1 MSKFT
6 LLTTLTLQAAGFN
19 QGIDKAKKG
28 AKALSDGV
36 KTAGTTMSTA
46 FAPLQGILGGL
57 GGQLSGLSNV
67 ALGGVSAF
75 KSMIPAITGIKTALI
90 STGIGAIVVALGTAF
105 AALTSYMKG
114 TEAGANK
121 LQIVMGYIKG
131 AFNAIL
137 VRVQLLGE
145 SISLVFEGKFKEA
158 GEKLKE
164 AFAGGLLQEI
174 KDDAK
179 EAVGY
184 SERENKLWRDNLNL
198 KKRESEVQAEINQ
211 LKLIAWNNTGEVDAV
226 TRQKALNRA
235 KELELGITSEKIR
248 LAKEEYDIVKS
259 QNAMGNN
266 SRADTEKEVDLYV
279 QINNIKSEYLS
290 KQKEY
295 LEKQIQINNALKAN
309 QDVKRETGI
318 DVSKISGAFTE
329 VTATI
334 KSQIPE
340 IQNTLA
346 SVKPAEMLSAD
357 KLAPFIDNLSYLK
370 LKFKETMDEMKK
382 DSTTTGQV
390 LFGAISMSIKSL
402 SDSLIQGAD
411 NFKEYGKNIKSVVKQ
426 IIGAFI
432 AEGVAALVKNALES
446 AATTPYGFL
455 MAAPLAALA
464 GGIAKTAFN
473 SLLPKFHTGGIVG
486 GISEVAAVLKP
497 REMVLTTA
505 QQSNLYNMINRNNG
519 VGTGEVVFRIDGTQ
533 LIGVLDNY
541 SRRVNSYR

>member
-36 KTAGTTMSTA
+36 QTAGNTITKALS
-46 FAPLQGILGGL
+46 PLGDQIGNIGGEFTGLATGGI
-57 GGQLSGLSNV
+57 
-67 ALGGVSAF
+67 AAF
-75 KSMIPAITGIKTALI
+75 KKMIPAITSVKAAFI
-90 STGIGAIVVALGTAF
+90 STGIGAIIIAITTAIAGLISWMKRTDEGADTMRNAFNIVKAVINTTLEKIGYLGSAIVKLF
-105 AALTSYMKG
+105 KG
-114 TEAGANK
+114 DF
-121 LQIVMGYIKG
+121 KG
-131 AFNAIL
+131 AADDAKAAFTGWGDAIKENVSTATKLNEVQDKLESFN
-137 VRVQLLGE
+137 VDYLL
-145 SISLVFEGKFKEA
+145 KR
-158 GEKLKE
+158 EKLVASIADLEYK
-164 AFAGGLLQEI
+164 I
-174 KDDAK
+174 KDDTYRQTLSVAEKMKLLNSYKSQQEALYALDKQKFNLELSVAQESYNIGAK
-179 EAVGY
+179 NEDT
-184 SERENKLWRDNLNL
+184 L
-198 KKRESEVQAEINQ
+198 Q
-211 LKLIAWNNTGEVDAV
+211 
-226 TRQKALNRA
+226 ALNDKRA
-235 KELELGITSEKIR
+235 EGLRLDAQHSDTLRSSLRLTQEITKEIQEQQSIIRELPIDVT
-248 LAKEEYDIVKS
+248 
-259 QNAMGNN
+259 
-266 SRADTEKEVDLYV
+266 
-279 QINNIKSEYLS
+279 QIN
-290 KQKEY
+290 
-295 LEKQIQINNALKAN
+295 
-309 QDVKRETGI
+309 
-318 DVSKISGAFTE
+318 GAFTE
-329 VTATI
+329 VTATL

-455 MAAPLAALA
+455 FAAPLAALA

-541 SRRVNSYR
+541 NRRVNSYR

>member
-1 MSKFT
+1 QT
-6 LLTTLTLQAAGFN
+6 LTAEEKIKLLETYKSQQEALYSLDKQRYNLELSVAQETYNIGAKNEDTLQALNDKKSEAYRIEAQHN
-19 QGIDKAKKG
+19 DELRASLRLTKAIKKEIEETQSVIRETPID
-28 AKALSDGV
+28 
-36 KTAGTTMSTA
+36 
-46 FAPLQGILGGL
+46 
-57 GGQLSGLSNV
+57 
-67 ALGGVSAF
+67 
-75 KSMIPAITGIKTALI
+75 
-90 STGIGAIVVALGTAF
+90 
-105 AALTSYMKG
+105 
-114 TEAGANK
+114 
-121 LQIVMGYIKG
+121 
-131 AFNAIL
+131 
-137 VRVQLLGE
+137 
-145 SISLVFEGKFKEA
+145 
-158 GEKLKE
+158 
-164 AFAGGLLQEI
+164 
-174 KDDAK
+174 
-179 EAVGY
+179 
-184 SERENKLWRDNLNL
+184 
-198 KKRESEVQAEINQ
+198 
-211 LKLIAWNNTGEVDAV
+211 V
-226 TRQKALNRA
+226 T
-235 KELELGITSEKIR
+235 
-248 LAKEEYDIVKS
+248 
-259 QNAMGNN
+259 
-266 SRADTEKEVDLYV
+266 
-279 QINNIKSEYLS
+279 QIN
-290 KQKEY
+290 
-295 LEKQIQINNALKAN
+295 
-309 QDVKRETGI
+309 
-318 DVSKISGAFTE
+318 GAFTE
-329 VTATI
+329 VTATL

-346 SVKPAEMLSAD
+346 SVKPAEILSAD
-357 KLAPFIDNLSYLK
+357 KLAPFINSLSYIK

-446 AATTPYGFL
+446 AATTGPFGFL